1 MTLIVKRH
9 NNSVKLIGPLV
20 CALICFTTMIWLF
33 NSMSHAM
40 LWDGWLL
47 LLVRILLFSW
57 AVGMVLELLLE
68 GVVNPHVVSAYLMA
82 IGYNNWQKE
91 QGKICFLSINI
102 VVGLRNLQWSWCV
115 TALYLKLVG
124 PLAHLWI
131 HLPQGCSDVD
141 MWATSSCR
149 LVAIGE
155 SLLFSGRWV
164 WWLVI

>member
-20 CALICFTTMIWLF
+20 CGLICFTTMVGLF

-91 QGKICFLSINI
+91 QGKICFPFNQHRRWTLESTMVMMCHGALSQ
-102 VVGLRNLQWSWCV
+102 VGRS
-115 TALYLKLVG
+115 VG
-124 PLAHLWI
+124 PF
-131 HLPQGCSDVD
+131 VD
-141 MWATSSCR
+141 SFTSR
-149 LVAIGE
+149 ML
-155 SLLFSGRWV
+155 
-164 WWLVI
+164 